1 MEKKNKIKEFY
12 LNTDLYSIKN
22 LKDLNKIIFGEQLHE
37 EELEDQ
43 LEEIINEEL
52 NAFEEDNDESFDFLI
67 NDEAQTSKKR
77 SLDLS
82 NAKDISDETE
92 IITESKKKRPRNNSE
107 LAYDKEKLV
116 FYQIDDVFVTEKDI
130 ISCSDQNWLTDNCIE
145 AFMKTYQNKGKN
157 YYWIIIQQRI

>member
-1 MEKKNKIKEFY
+1 M
-12 LNTDLYSIKN
+12 
-22 LKDLNKIIFGEQLHE
+22 HE

-67 NDEAQTSKKR
+67 NAEAQTSKKR

-92 IITESKKKRPRNNSE
+92 IITE
-107 LAYDKEKLV
+107 
-116 FYQIDDVFVTEKDI
+116 
-130 ISCSDQNWLTDNCIE
+130 
-145 AFMKTYQNKGKN
+145 
-157 YYWIIIQQRI
+157 